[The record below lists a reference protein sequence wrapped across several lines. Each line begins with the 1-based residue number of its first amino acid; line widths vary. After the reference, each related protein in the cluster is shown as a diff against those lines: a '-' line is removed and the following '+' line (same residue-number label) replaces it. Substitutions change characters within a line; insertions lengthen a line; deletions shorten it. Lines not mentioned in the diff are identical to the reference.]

1 MDLKKFFPGY
11 IVLLLLFLLV
21 PNKFSLPS
29 WSRMAFY
36 FHFRSWH
43 MSRTSMNTGFLTG
56 KIAHCSGNPESIKH
70 SIFFKNMNQSFNGLG
85 WVVLPFFV
93 IALYVKLGK
102 SVCSQYP
109 NTGNMNVTNNHSL
122 WKPEKPGGDPKWRS
136 YTFPV
141 PVDGR
146 SSASVAH
153 ISRWE
158 DLWGV
163 WESVDLSQVWNNS
176 VPGWEMPVPW
186 QVTQG
191 LEAWLHVFPLV
202 PRRKSQNVTP
212 HFCESLGLFCLN
224 KVKVLRAKSLSPLPW
239 MI

>member
-1 MDLKKFFPGY
+1 MALDELFCHFLSLLFMLNWGRVYVANTQIQGIWMSQTITVYGSLKK
-11 IVLLLLFLLV
+11 
-21 PNKFSLPS
+21 
-29 WSRMAFY
+29 
-36 FHFRSWH
+36 
-43 MSRTSMNTGFLTG
+43 T
-56 KIAHCSGNPESIKH
+56 
-70 SIFFKNMNQSFNGLG
+70 
-85 WVVLPFFV
+85 
-93 IALYVKLGK
+93 
-102 SVCSQYP
+102 
-109 NTGNMNVTNNHSL
+109 
-122 WKPEKPGGDPKWRS
+122 GGDPKWRS